1 MYFFRALCG
10 QIAVLSFVRFCAYR
24 ENRNRPHLCRC
35 RFVPCHLGIYPAKSA
50 YRYFDWCVEKM
61 TPLFRKAVWLLFAVS
76 VCAFAG
82 SLAAQY
88 VLGMEPCVLCISQR
102 LCVLATALCAAVVLA
117 CKPKGRVGGLS
128 GAVFISIPAVTGIS
142 VAAYQLWLQSLPPG
156 AAPSCGAPWTFRLK
170 GWPLFDWF
178 EPVVRGFGNC
188 AEPDYLLGVAL
199 PVWSAAYFLAVVL
212 MVWWAWARAK

>member
-1 MYFFRALCG
+1 
-10 QIAVLSFVRFCAYR
+10 
-24 ENRNRPHLCRC
+24 
-35 RFVPCHLGIYPAKSA
+35 
-50 YRYFDWCVEKM
+50 M

-102 LCVLATALCAAVVLA
+102 LCVLATALCAAIVLM
-117 CKPKGRVGGLS
+117 CRPRGRAGGLF

-156 AAPSCGAPWTFRLK
+156 TAPSCGAPWTFRLK

-188 AEPDYLLGVAL
+188 AEPDYLLGIAL
-199 PVWSAAYFLAVVL
+199 PVWSVAYFLAVVL
-212 MVWWAWARAK
+212 TVWWAWARAK

>member
-1 MYFFRALCG
+1 
-10 QIAVLSFVRFCAYR
+10 
-24 ENRNRPHLCRC
+24 
-35 RFVPCHLGIYPAKSA
+35 
-50 YRYFDWCVEKM
+50 M

-82 SLAAQY
+82 SLVAQY

-102 LCVLATALCAAVVLA
+102 LCVLATALCAAIVLMCRPRRRA
-117 CKPKGRVGGLS
+117 GGLF
-128 GAVFISIPAVTGIS
+128 GTVFISIPAVTGAA

-156 AAPSCGAPWTFRLK
+156 TAPSCGAPWTFRLK

-199 PVWSAAYFLAVVL
+199 PVWSVAYFLAVVL
-212 MVWWAWARAK
+212 TVWWAWARAK

>member
-1 MYFFRALCG
+1 
-10 QIAVLSFVRFCAYR
+10 
-24 ENRNRPHLCRC
+24 
-35 RFVPCHLGIYPAKSA
+35 
-50 YRYFDWCVEKM
+50 M

-102 LCVLATALCAAVVLA
+102 LCVLATALCTAIVLM
-117 CKPKGRVGGLS
+117 CRPRGRAGGLF

-142 VAAYQLWLQSLPPG
+142 VAAYQLWLQSLPSG
-156 AAPSCGAPWTFRLK
+156 TAPSCGAPWTFRLK

-199 PVWSAAYFLAVVL
+199 PVWSVAYFLAVVL
-212 MVWWAWARAK
+212 TVWWAWARAK

>member
-212 MVWWAWARAK
+212 TVWWAWARAK

>member
-1 MYFFRALCG
+1 MRALCG
-10 QIAVLSFVRFCAYR
+10 QIAVLSLVRSCVYR
-24 ENRNRPHLCRC
+24 ENRNRPHLRRC

-102 LCVLATALCAAVVLA
+102 LCVLATALCAAIVLMCRPRRKA
-117 CKPKGRVGGLS
+117 GGLF

-156 AAPSCGAPWTFRLK
+156 TAPSCGAPWTFRLK

-212 MVWWAWARAK
+212 TVWWAWARAK

>member
-1 MYFFRALCG
+1 M
-10 QIAVLSFVRFCAYR
+10 SFVRFCAYR

-35 RFVPCHLGIYPAKSA
+35 RLVPCHLGIYPAKSA

-212 MVWWAWARAK
+212 TVWWAWARAK

>member
-1 MYFFRALCG
+1 
-10 QIAVLSFVRFCAYR
+10 
-24 ENRNRPHLCRC
+24 
-35 RFVPCHLGIYPAKSA
+35 
-50 YRYFDWCVEKM
+50 M

-102 LCVLATALCAAVVLA
+102 LCVLATALSTAIVLMCRPRRRA
-117 CKPKGRVGGLS
+117 GGLF

-156 AAPSCGAPWTFRLK
+156 TAPSCGAPWTFRLK
-170 GWPLFDWF
+170 GWSLFDWF

-212 MVWWAWARAK
+212 TVWWAWARAK

>member
-1 MYFFRALCG
+1 MYFFVGIVRA
-10 QIAVLSFVRFCAYR
+10 
-24 ENRNRPHLCRC
+24 NR

-102 LCVLATALCAAVVLA
+102 LCVLATALCAAIVLA

-156 AAPSCGAPWTFRLK
+156 TAPPCGAPWTFRLK

-188 AEPDYLLGVAL
+188 AEPDYLLGIAL

-212 MVWWAWARAK
+212 TVWWAWARAK

>member
-1 MYFFRALCG
+1 
-10 QIAVLSFVRFCAYR
+10 
-24 ENRNRPHLCRC
+24 
-35 RFVPCHLGIYPAKSA
+35 
-50 YRYFDWCVEKM
+50 M

-156 AAPSCGAPWTFRLK
+156 ATPSCGAPWTFRLK

-212 MVWWAWARAK
+212 TVWWAWARAK

>member
-1 MYFFRALCG
+1 MGIVRA
-10 QIAVLSFVRFCAYR
+10 
-24 ENRNRPHLCRC
+24 NR

-88 VLGMEPCVLCISQR
+88 VLGIEPCVLCISQR
-102 LCVLATALCAAVVLA
+102 LCVLATALCAVIVLA

-156 AAPSCGAPWTFRLK
+156 TAPPCGAPWTFRLK

-188 AEPDYLLGVAL
+188 AEPDYLLGIAL

-212 MVWWAWARAK
+212 TVWWAWARAK